1 MRNPKIKNATVVTVD
16 GVTFRSKLEARFAQ
30 LLRLHK
36 IPYKYEEETW
46 VILDKF
52 EYEGE
57 KIRAVTYTPDFIL
70 GDLVVEIKGWQND
83 VFPLKRKFIL
93 RHLLD
98 THSRYKFRLV
108 KTVKDMM
115 NVIGEYKQLTN
126 K

>member
-1 MRNPKIKNATVVTVD
+1 MENRKIKNATAVTID

-36 IPYKYEEETW
+36 IPYKYESETW
-46 VILDKF
+46 TILDKF

-70 GDLVVEIKGWQND
+70 GDFVVEIKGWQND
-83 VFPLKRKFIL
+83 VFPLKRKYIL
-93 RHLLD
+93 KYLINSG
-98 THSRYKFRLV
+98 SRYKFRLV

-115 NVIGEYKQLTN
+115 NVIDEFKNTKN
-126 K
+126 

>member
-1 MRNPKIKNATVVTVD
+1 MENRKIKNATAVTID

-70 GDLVVEIKGWQND
+70 GDFVVEIKGWQND

-93 RHLLD
+93 KYLID
-98 THSRYKFRLV
+98 SSSRYKFRLV

-115 NVIGEYKQLTN
+115 SVIEEYKQSKN
-126 K
+126 